1 MRMTKNEK
9 SPRMRNSVPAK
20 KLASM
25 VYCEASVTRKETLTQ
40 EDMRRMRLG
49 EEEHLRFQKAMELR
63 ELEGKKLTGTWLKVA
78 IIIFGAA
85 LIWYFF
91 SNSL

>member
-1 MRMTKNEK
+1 MKKNRK
-9 SPRMRNSVPAK
+9 APRMRNSVPAK

-40 EDMRRMRLG
+40 EDMYRMRLG

-63 ELEGKKLTGTWLKVA
+63 ESEGKKLNGTWLKVA
-78 IIIFGAA
+78 LILFGAA
-85 LIWYFF
+85 LILYFVF
-91 SNSL
+91 NSL

>member
-1 MRMTKNEK
+1 MAKNERV
-9 SPRMRNSVPAK
+9 PRMLNSVPAK

-25 VYCEASVTRKETLTQ
+25 VYCEASVMRKETLAQ

-63 ELEGKKLTGTWLKVA
+63 ESEGKKLNGTWLKVA
-78 IIIFGAA
+78 LILFGAA